1 MKNNNQI
8 KNLKKIESSIN
19 KNLFIIC
26 SFVTLVAMGLMVTDF
41 FTRGNFLPSRMN
53 LFYLS
58 VVLIY
63 SLHKELIRWLGEKKI
78 KRRGE
83 YFVYAWI
90 ILTTILYIINF
101 FSRDYYSYS
110 DQGIYLATLRDIS
123 LITIEV
129 LGIFIISRALKLL
142 FIFKK

>member
-8 KNLKKIESSIN
+8 KSLRKIESSIN

-26 SFVTLVAMGLMVTDF
+26 SFVTIVAMGLMVTDF

-83 YFVYAWI
+83 YFVYVWI
-90 ILTTILYIINF
+90 ILTTVLYVINF
-101 FSRDYYSYS
+101 FTRNYYSYS
-110 DQGIYLATLRDIS
+110 DQGLYLTVLRDIS
-123 LITIEV
+123 LITIEI
-129 LGIFIISRALKLL
+129 LGIFIVSRLLKLL